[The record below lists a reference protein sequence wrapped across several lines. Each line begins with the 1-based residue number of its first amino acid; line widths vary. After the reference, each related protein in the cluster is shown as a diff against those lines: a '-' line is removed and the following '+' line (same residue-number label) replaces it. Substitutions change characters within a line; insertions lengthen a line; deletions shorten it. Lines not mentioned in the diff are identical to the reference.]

1 MYERS
6 AIILEKYYNNMFGF
20 DKKENLKTVYK
31 DFKYTIEEIQKYQD
45 IVKEEDNIIN
55 EFDITAN
62 EIRQI
67 QQEQKKIYKSN
78 IKLEEDRN
86 QLFDILDEDPSAI
99 EKKLLKIEEKIN
111 ENNKNLEELRERFV
125 KNLVDFEDKQ
135 TERNKI
141 SRSRREEEKEYLQII
156 QKSTNDISN
165 ISKEIIMNIKKFINF
180 TGEDFNNEIIETMI
194 ENGKD
199 ERIPFDKNV
208 IEKAVRARNEIA
220 KREAACYV
228 TVFDKL
234 RKVLSEINN
243 DDIKID
249 KYVKILRDVGAK
261 FAFLKA
267 QKMYI
272 VAFLDNERMTAIN
285 GAKVHEN
292 LMSEACEQFQND
304 MDRFDNLY
312 ELVVK
317 EITGKATKKA
327 YKELYDVEYL
337 NEINKKEENLEKEL
351 NNLKMNSGVIINSD
365 SWRIEEIKNIYN
377 VFENEVTQKFER
389 DLSEFKPEQDEEDIA
404 DVKSEISEKIQDS
417 IFKRNKYD
425 DDIFGDDYDDDD
437 DYDDEYDEDS
447 DYEETEEH
455 EDTDDFEDDDE
466 YVDSDYEDDD
476 EYDDYDNEYEDN
488 DEYDEEKVDDDEEE
502 DSDYEDDDDYDYEDS
517 DFEDEEYE
525 DDDYED
531 DDEYEEDDEFDEDD
545 DDYEEEEE
553 FDGDDDDDYDEEDD
567 EEHNDNK
574 ESKNNNNTKA
584 SSVKNS
590 KENKKG
596 KGLFNKFFR
605 DK

>member
-180 TGEDFNNEIIETMI
+180 IGEDFNNEIIETMI

-292 LMSEACEQFQND
+292 LMSEACEQFEND

-488 DEYDEEKVDDDEEE
+488 DEYDEEEVDDDEEE
-502 DSDYEDDDDYDYEDS
+502 DSDYEDDDDYEDS

-531 DDEYEEDDEFDEDD
+531 DEEYEDDDEFDEDD

-553 FDGDDDDDYDEEDD
+553 FDGDDDGDYDEEDD

>member
-292 LMSEACEQFQND
+292 LMSEACEQFEND

-488 DEYDEEKVDDDEEE
+488 DEYDEEEVDDDEEE
-502 DSDYEDDDDYDYEDS
+502 DSDYEDDDDYEDS

-531 DDEYEEDDEFDEDD
+531 DEEYVEDDEFDEDD

-553 FDGDDDDDYDEEDD
+553 FDEDDDDDYDEEDD

-584 SSVKNS
+584 SSVKDS

>member
-86 QLFDILDEDPSAI
+86 QLFDILDEDPSTI

-180 TGEDFNNEIIETMI
+180 IGEDFNNEIIETMI

-292 LMSEACEQFQND
+292 LMSEACEQFEND

-437 DYDDEYDEDS
+437 DYDEDS

-466 YVDSDYEDDD
+466 YVNSDYEDDD

-488 DEYDEEKVDDDEEE
+488 DEYDEEEVDDDDKEE
-502 DSDYEDDDDYDYEDS
+502 DNDYEDDDDYEDS

-531 DDEYEEDDEFDEDD
+531 DEEYEEDDEFDENDG
-545 DDYEEEEE
+545 DYEEEEE
-553 FDGDDDDDYDEEDD
+553 FDEDD

>member
-141 SRSRREEEKEYLQII
+141 SRSRREEEKQYLQII

-292 LMSEACEQFQND
+292 LMSEACEQFEND

-417 IFKRNKYD
+417 IFKRNKHD

-488 DEYDEEKVDDDEEE
+488 DEYDEEVDDDEEE

-531 DDEYEEDDEFDEDD
+531 DEEYEDDDEFDEDD

-553 FDGDDDDDYDEEDD
+553 FDEDDDDDYDKEDD

-574 ESKNNNNTKA
+574 KSKNNNNTKA
-584 SSVKNS
+584 SSVKDS

>member
-20 DKKENLKTVYK
+20 DKKENLKTIYK

-86 QLFDILDEDPSAI
+86 QLFDILDEDPYAI
-99 EKKLLKIEEKIN
+99 EKKLLRIEEKIN
-111 ENNKNLEELRERFV
+111 ENNKNLEELRERFI

-220 KREAACYV
+220 KREVACYL

-249 KYVKILRDVGAK
+249 KYVKILRDIGAK

-285 GAKVHEN
+285 GAKVHKT
-292 LMSEACEQFQND
+292 LMSEACEQFEND
-304 MDRFDNLY
+304 MGRFDNLY

-365 SWRIEEIKNIYN
+365 SWRIEEI
-377 VFENEVTQKFER
+377 VM
-389 DLSEFKPEQDEEDIA
+389 L
-404 DVKSEISEKIQDS
+404 
-417 IFKRNKYD
+417 
-425 DDIFGDDYDDDD
+425 
-437 DYDDEYDEDS
+437 
-447 DYEETEEH
+447 
-455 EDTDDFEDDDE
+455 
-466 YVDSDYEDDD
+466 
-476 EYDDYDNEYEDN
+476 
-488 DEYDEEKVDDDEEE
+488 
-502 DSDYEDDDDYDYEDS
+502 
-517 DFEDEEYE
+517 
-525 DDDYED
+525 
-531 DDEYEEDDEFDEDD
+531 
-545 DDYEEEEE
+545 
-553 FDGDDDDDYDEEDD
+553 
-567 EEHNDNK
+567 
-574 ESKNNNNTKA
+574 
-584 SSVKNS
+584 
-590 KENKKG
+590 
-596 KGLFNKFFR
+596 L
-605 DK
+605 

>member
-141 SRSRREEEKEYLQII
+141 SRSRREEEKQYLQII

-285 GAKVHEN
+285 GAKVHKN
-292 LMSEACEQFQND
+292 LMSEACEQFEKD

-389 DLSEFKPEQDEEDIA
+389 DLSEFKPEQDEEDIT
-404 DVKSEISEKIQDS
+404 DVKSEISEKIQDA

-425 DDIFGDDYDDDD
+425 DDIFGDDYDDN
-437 DYDDEYDEDS
+437 DEYDENS

-488 DEYDEEKVDDDEEE
+488 DEYDEEIDDDDEEE
-502 DSDYEDDDDYDYEDS
+502 DTDYEDDDDYEDS

-531 DDEYEEDDEFDEDD
+531 YDEYEDDEEYDEDDD
-545 DDYEEEEE
+545 DDYEEDEE
-553 FDGDDDDDYDEEDD
+553 FDEDDDDDYDEEDE

-584 SSVKNS
+584 SSVKNL

>member
-234 RKVLSEINN
+234 RKVLSEIND

-292 LMSEACEQFQND
+292 LMSEACEQFEND

-455 EDTDDFEDDDE
+455 EDADDFEDDDE

-476 EYDDYDNEYEDN
+476 
-488 DEYDEEKVDDDEEE
+488 
-502 DSDYEDDDDYDYEDS
+502 DYEDS

-531 DDEYEEDDEFDEDD
+531 DEEYEDDDEFDEDD

-553 FDGDDDDDYDEEDD
+553 FDEDDDDDYDKEDD

-574 ESKNNNNTKA
+574 KSKNNNNTKA

>member
-141 SRSRREEEKEYLQII
+141 SRSRREEEKQYLQII

-292 LMSEACEQFQND
+292 LMSEACEQFEND

-417 IFKRNKYD
+417 IFKRNKHD

-488 DEYDEEKVDDDEEE
+488 DEYDEEEVDDDEEE

-545 DDYEEEEE
+545 DDYEEEE
-553 FDGDDDDDYDEEDD
+553 FDEDDDDDYDEEDD

-574 ESKNNNNTKA
+574 ESKNNNNTKV
-584 SSVKNS
+584 SSVKDS

>member
-20 DKKENLKTVYK
+20 DKKENLKTIYK

-156 QKSTNDISN
+156 QKSSNDISN

-220 KREAACYV
+220 KREAVCYV

-292 LMSEACEQFQND
+292 LMSEACEQFEND

-437 DYDDEYDEDS
+437 DYDDEYGEDS

-488 DEYDEEKVDDDEEE
+488 DEYDEEEVDDDDEEE
-502 DSDYEDDDDYDYEDS
+502 DSDYEDDDDYGDS

-531 DDEYEEDDEFDEDD
+531 DEEYEEDDEFDEDD

-553 FDGDDDDDYDEEDD
+553 FDEDDEEDD

>member
-180 TGEDFNNEIIETMI
+180 IGEDFNNEIIETMI

-292 LMSEACEQFQND
+292 LMSEACEQFEND

-488 DEYDEEKVDDDEEE
+488 DEYDEEEVDDDDKEE
-502 DSDYEDDDDYDYEDS
+502 DNDYEDDDDYEDS

-531 DDEYEEDDEFDEDD
+531 DEEYEEDDEFDEDD

-553 FDGDDDDDYDEEDD
+553 FDEDDDEDYDDEED
-567 EEHNDNK
+567 NDNK

>member
-86 QLFDILDEDPSAI
+86 QLFDILDEDPSTI

-180 TGEDFNNEIIETMI
+180 IGEDFNNEIIETMI

-292 LMSEACEQFQND
+292 LMSEACEQFEND

-488 DEYDEEKVDDDEEE
+488 DEYDEEVVDDDEEE
-502 DSDYEDDDDYDYEDS
+502 DSDYEDDDDYEDS

-531 DDEYEEDDEFDEDD
+531 DEEYEDDDEFDEDD

-553 FDGDDDDDYDEEDD
+553 FDEDDDDDYDEEDD
-567 EEHNDNK
+567 KEHNDNK

-590 KENKKG
+590 KENKKR

>member
-20 DKKENLKTVYK
+20 DKKENLKTIYK

-99 EKKLLKIEEKIN
+99 EKKLLRIEEKIN
-111 ENNKNLEELRERFV
+111 ENNKNLEELRERFI

-220 KREAACYV
+220 KREVACYV

-292 LMSEACEQFQND
+292 LMSEACGKFEND

-404 DVKSEISEKIQDS
+404 DVKSEISEKMQDS

-437 DYDDEYDEDS
+437 DYDDEYGEDS

-488 DEYDEEKVDDDEEE
+488 DEYDEEEVDDDEEE
-502 DSDYEDDDDYDYEDS
+502 EDNDYEDDDDYDDS

-531 DDEYEEDDEFDEDD
+531 YDEYKDDEEFEEDDDEDYDDEEFDEDD
-545 DDYEEEEE
+545 DDE
-553 FDGDDDDDYDEEDD
+553 DAEED
-567 EEHNDNK
+567 NDNK

>member
-141 SRSRREEEKEYLQII
+141 SRSRREEEKQYLQII

-292 LMSEACEQFQND
+292 LMSEACEQFEND

-425 DDIFGDDYDDDD
+425 DDIFGDDYDD
-437 DYDDEYDEDS
+437 EYGEDS
-447 DYEETEEH
+447 DYEKTEEH

-488 DEYDEEKVDDDEEE
+488 DEYDEEEVDDDDEEE
-502 DSDYEDDDDYDYEDS
+502 DSDYEDDDDYEDS

-531 DDEYEEDDEFDEDD
+531 DDYEDDEEYEEDDEFDEDD

-553 FDGDDDDDYDEEDD
+553 FDEDDD

>member
-6 AIILEKYYNNMFGF
+6 AIVLEKYYNNMFGF
-20 DKKENLKTVYK
+20 DKKDNLKTVYK

-55 EFDITAN
+55 EFDIIAN

-67 QQEQKKIYKSN
+67 QQEQKRIYKSN

-86 QLFDILDEDPSAI
+86 QLFDVLDDDPSTT

-111 ENNKNLEELRERFV
+111 ENNKNLEELRERFI
-125 KNLVDFEDKQ
+125 KNLVDFEEKQ
-135 TERNKI
+135 NERNKI
-141 SRSRREEEKEYLQII
+141 SRNRREEEKEYLQVI

-165 ISKEIIMNIKKFINF
+165 ISKDIIMNIKKFINF
-180 TGEDFNNEIIETMI
+180 TGEDFNNEIIEIMI

-199 ERIPFDKNV
+199 ERVPFDKNV

-220 KREAACYV
+220 KREVASYV

-243 DDIKID
+243 DDIKMD
-249 KYVKILRDVGAK
+249 KYVKILRDVSAK
-261 FAFLKA
+261 FSFIKA

-285 GAKVHEN
+285 GAKVHSK
-292 LMSEACEQFQND
+292 LMNEACEQFEID
-304 MDRFDNLY
+304 MEKFENLY
-312 ELVVK
+312 ELIVK

-327 YKELYDVEYL
+327 YKELYDIEYL
-337 NEINKKEENLEKEL
+337 TEINKKEENLEKEL

-389 DLSEFKPEQDEEDIA
+389 DLSEFKPEQED
-404 DVKSEISEKIQDS
+404 VEKMQDA
-417 IFKRNKYD
+417 IFNKDRYD
-425 DDIFGDDYDDDD
+425 DDIFGD
-437 DYDDEYDEDS
+437 E
-447 DYEETEEH
+447 
-455 EDTDDFEDDDE
+455 
-466 YVDSDYEDDD
+466 YEDDSYENDNEYEDGYNEEEND
-476 EYDDYDNEYEDN
+476 EEEFEEYEDYDDYDNEYEENDDN
-488 DEYDEEKVDDDEEE
+488 EDDEYDEYDD
-502 DSDYEDDDDYDYEDS
+502 
-517 DFEDEEYE
+517 DEEYE
-525 DDDYED
+525 DDDIEYED
-531 DDEYEEDDEFDEDD
+531 DEEYEYEDDYDDDEYDDDEDYEDEEYDDEDEDEYEDEYEEDDEFEESDDENDVDDEDKTS
-545 DDYEEEEE
+545 
-553 FDGDDDDDYDEEDD
+553 G
-567 EEHNDNK
+567 
-574 ESKNNNNTKA
+574 
-584 SSVKNS
+584 VKNS

>member
-228 TVFDKL
+228 TVYDKL

-292 LMSEACEQFQND
+292 LMSEACEQFEND

-389 DLSEFKPEQDEEDIA
+389 DLSEFKPEQDEEDVA

-488 DEYDEEKVDDDEEE
+488 DEYDEEEVDDDEEE

-545 DDYEEEEE
+545 DDYEEEE
-553 FDGDDDDDYDEEDD
+553 FDEDDDDDYDEEDD

-574 ESKNNNNTKA
+574 ESKNNNNTKV
-584 SSVKNS
+584 SSVKDS

>member
-1 MYERS
+1 M
-6 AIILEKYYNNMFGF
+6 
-20 DKKENLKTVYK
+20 
-31 DFKYTIEEIQKYQD
+31 
-45 IVKEEDNIIN
+45 
-55 EFDITAN
+55 
-62 EIRQI
+62 
-67 QQEQKKIYKSN
+67 
-78 IKLEEDRN
+78 
-86 QLFDILDEDPSAI
+86 
-99 EKKLLKIEEKIN
+99 
-111 ENNKNLEELRERFV
+111 
-125 KNLVDFEDKQ
+125 DFEDKQ

-220 KREAACYV
+220 KREVACYV

-249 KYVKILRDVGAK
+249 KYVKILRDIGVK

-292 LMSEACEQFQND
+292 LMSEACGKFEND

-404 DVKSEISEKIQDS
+404 DVKSEISEKMQDS

-437 DYDDEYDEDS
+437 DYDDEYGEDS

-488 DEYDEEKVDDDEEE
+488 DEYDEEIDDDDEEE
-502 DSDYEDDDDYDYEDS
+502 DSDYEDDDDYEDS

-531 DDEYEEDDEFDEDD
+531 YDEYEDDEEYEEDDEFDEDD
-545 DDYEEEEE
+545 DDDYDEDEE
-553 FDGDDDDDYDEEDD
+553 FDEDDDDDYDEEDD

>member
-180 TGEDFNNEIIETMI
+180 IGEDFNNEIIETMI

-292 LMSEACEQFQND
+292 LMSEACEQFEND

-488 DEYDEEKVDDDEEE
+488 DEYDEEVVDDDEEE
-502 DSDYEDDDDYDYEDS
+502 DSDSEDDDDYEDS

-531 DDEYEEDDEFDEDD
+531 DEEYEDDDEFDEDD

-553 FDGDDDDDYDEEDD
+553 FDEDDDDDYDEEDD
-567 EEHNDNK
+567 KEHNDNK

-590 KENKKG
+590 KENKKR

>member
-292 LMSEACEQFQND
+292 LMSEACEQFEND

>member
-180 TGEDFNNEIIETMI
+180 IGEDFNNEIIETMI

-292 LMSEACEQFQND
+292 LMSEACEQFEND

-488 DEYDEEKVDDDEEE
+488 DEYDEEEVDDDEEE
-502 DSDYEDDDDYDYEDS
+502 DSDYEDDDDYEDS

-525 DDDYED
+525 DDDYEDDEEYED

-545 DDYEEEEE
+545 DDYEEE
-553 FDGDDDDDYDEEDD
+553 DD
-567 EEHNDNK
+567 EKHNDNK

>member
-234 RKVLSEINN
+234 RKVLSEIND

-292 LMSEACEQFQND
+292 LMSEACEQFEND

-455 EDTDDFEDDDE
+455 EDADDFEDDDE

-488 DEYDEEKVDDDEEE
+488 DEYDEEEVDDDDEEE
-502 DSDYEDDDDYDYEDS
+502 DSDYEDDDDYEDS

-531 DDEYEEDDEFDEDD
+531 DEEYEDDDEFDEDD

-553 FDGDDDDDYDEEDD
+553 FDEDDDDDYDKEDD

-574 ESKNNNNTKA
+574 KSKNNNNTKA

>member
-141 SRSRREEEKEYLQII
+141 SRGRREEEKEYLQII
-156 QKSTNDISN
+156 QKSSNDISN

-220 KREAACYV
+220 KREAVCYV

-292 LMSEACEQFQND
+292 LMSEACEQFEND

-502 DSDYEDDDDYDYEDS
+502 DSDYEDDDDYEDS

-531 DDEYEEDDEFDEDD
+531 DEEYEEDDEFDEDD

-553 FDGDDDDDYDEEDD
+553 FDEDD
-567 EEHNDNK
+567 EKHNDNK

>member
-141 SRSRREEEKEYLQII
+141 SRSRREEEKQYLQII

-292 LMSEACEQFQND
+292 LMSEACEQFEND

-488 DEYDEEKVDDDEEE
+488 DEYDEEEVDDDEEE
-502 DSDYEDDDDYDYEDS
+502 DSDYEDDDDYEDS

-531 DDEYEEDDEFDEDD
+531 DEEYVEDDEFDEDD

-553 FDGDDDDDYDEEDD
+553 FDEDDD

>member
-141 SRSRREEEKEYLQII
+141 SRSRREEEKQYLQII

-292 LMSEACEQFQND
+292 LMSEACEQFEND

-389 DLSEFKPEQDEEDIA
+389 DLSEFKPEQDEKDIA

-488 DEYDEEKVDDDEEE
+488 DEYDEEEVDDDDEEE
-502 DSDYEDDDDYDYEDS
+502 DNDYEDDDDYEDS

-531 DDEYEEDDEFDEDD
+531 DEEYEEDDEFDEDD
-545 DDYEEEEE
+545 DDYEEEEK
-553 FDGDDDDDYDEEDD
+553 FDEDDDDDYDEEDD

>member
-86 QLFDILDEDPSAI
+86 QLFDILDEDPSTI

-180 TGEDFNNEIIETMI
+180 IGEDFNNEIIETMI

-292 LMSEACEQFQND
+292 LMSEACEQFEND

-437 DYDDEYDEDS
+437 DYDEDS

-466 YVDSDYEDDD
+466 YVNSDYEDDD

-488 DEYDEEKVDDDEEE
+488 DEYDEEEVDDDDKEE
-502 DSDYEDDDDYDYEDS
+502 DNDYEDDDDYEDS

-531 DDEYEEDDEFDEDD
+531 DEEYEEDDEFDENDG
-545 DDYEEEEE
+545 DYEEEEE
-553 FDGDDDDDYDEEDD
+553 FDEDD

-590 KENKKG
+590 KKSHLRY
-596 KGLFNKFFR
+596 GLIH
-605 DK
+605 